1 MNFIIEFHFCIW
13 LNNRFQNSLHLEFN
27 ILLYQNKVHLEVH
40 NCDISKEET
49 HKTKNYFTVKTIS
62 EQISRIVITSLAYQW
77 KLCSEWVPSEWHSK
91 QLIKTSHVD
100 SLWIVVMFLSIIW
113 TLICDGTHS
122 LQRIH
127 QWANDEMRNSSKSV
141 QMNTKTHL

>member
-1 MNFIIEFHFCIW
+1 MNFIIEFPFCIW
-13 LNNRFQNSLHLEFN
+13 LNNRFQNSLHFEFN

-40 NCDISKEET
+40 NCEISKEET
-49 HKTKNYFTVKTIS
+49 LKQLLYCQNDIRTDFQKCI
-62 EQISRIVITSLAYQW
+62 ITSLAYQW
-77 KLCSEWVPSEWHSK
+77 KLCSEWVPSEWESK

-127 QWANDEMRNSSKSV
+127 QWANDEMLNSSKSV
-141 QMNTKTHL
+141 QMKKQTHL